1 VVLLVEST
9 AGADEAQV
17 TVGRID
23 DARFSEP
30 PPRDVSAPI
39 ARDDDPFHSELHRS
53 PVRLQL
59 GPAGITTG
67 KGFGLG
73 VGTALDI
80 GTGTVGARLA
90 AAWLR
95 GEAPSVDGVSR
106 SPLGDALGHYT
117 GEVTLD
123 LHQRGPLHP
132 VLGMGVG
139 LIHVSRPEGGGFAG
153 IGTGRAGLDYSL
165 GLEDADVRV
174 GASVTGILTGPQ
186 DDELKDLRGY
196 ALVQATL
203 SIGF

>member
-1 VVLLVEST
+1 VVFLVGSA
-9 AGADEAQV
+9 AGADDAQV
-17 TVGRID
+17 TVGRIH
-23 DARFSEP
+23 DARFSE

-39 ARDDDPFHSELHRS
+39 ARDDDPFHPELHRS
-53 PVRLQL
+53 PIRLQL

-67 KGFGLG
+67 RGFGLG

-95 GEAPSVDGVSR
+95 GEAPSESGVSR
-106 SPLGDALGHYT
+106 SPLGDALGQYT

-123 LHQRGPLHP
+123 LHKGGPLHP

-139 LIHVSRPEGGGFAG
+139 LIHVSRPAEGGGFAG
-153 IGTGRAGLDYSL
+153 IGTGRAGLDYAL

-174 GASVTGILTGPQ
+174 GASVTGVLTGPQ